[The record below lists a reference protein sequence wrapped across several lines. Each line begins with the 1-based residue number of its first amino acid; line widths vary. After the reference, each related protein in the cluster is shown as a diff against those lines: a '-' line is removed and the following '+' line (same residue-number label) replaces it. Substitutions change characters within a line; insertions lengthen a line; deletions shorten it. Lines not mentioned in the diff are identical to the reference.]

1 MNPNV
6 IFLHIPKTAGATL
19 RSAIHRQYPDRQTHQ
34 ISTVPS
40 VEVSISEFKDFPPE
54 RRKEIRFLSGHGVFG
69 LHSFLEGDTEYVT
82 MLRRP
87 ISRVISGYHYILRSP
102 QHRLYEDVAEGGMSL
117 HEYVSSGVNQEL
129 DNQMVR
135 RVVGI
140 KGSEEPGEGTLDQAK
155 ENLNEWFGVVGLV
168 ECFDESLLLMKKR
181 YGWGDVSYH
190 RRNSAPDRPKK
201 EDYPQHV
208 VREIKQ
214 RNRLDAELYEY
225 GKERLSGKLEEI
237 DLSEELRSLRRRCWM
252 RSKGVQLKDKINQS
266 LASIGLR

>member
-1 MNPNV
+1 MSQNV
-6 IFLHIPKTAGATL
+6 IFLHIPKAAGTTL
-19 RSAIHRQYPDRQTHQ
+19 RSVIHRQYPDRQVQQ
-34 ISTVPS
+34 IWSVPS
-40 VEVSISEFKDFPPE
+40 LEESISEFKDLPPE
-54 RRKEIRFLSGHGVFG
+54 RRKEIRFLTGHGVFG

-87 ISRVISGYHYILRSP
+87 VRRVISNYHHVLRSP
-102 QHRLYEDVAEGGMSL
+102 NHRLHGEVAEGGMSL
-117 HEYVSSGVNQEL
+117 LEYVSSGVNQAL

-135 RVVGI
+135 QVVGNE
-140 KGSEEPGEGTLDQAK
+140 GSEDPGEGTLNQAK
-155 ENLNEWFGVVGLV
+155 ANLDEWFGVVGLV
-168 ECFDESLLLMKKR
+168 ERFDESLLLMKKR

-190 RRNSAPDRPKK
+190 RRNATPNRRKK

-225 GKERLSGKLEEI
+225 GKERLRGKLEEI

-252 RSKGVQLKDKINQS
+252 RSKGVQLKDKISRS